1 DQRHAQHALL
11 RPLDPLADRL
21 RHLVGLPETEAH
33 PSCAV
38 ADHDQGAEAE
48 AAAALDDLRHAIDV
62 DDLLLE
68 LASLRIEDLS
78 PRGSAAEL
86 RHLSVSLELEPALA
100 GPVSD
105 RANAAMVEE
114 AVAVED
120 HPGDALLLA
129 SARDQQADL
138 LGRTHVARLLDAP
151 AQVRRHGRHG
161 EERALRLVGDDL
173 HVDVLVAAED
183 RQPRPGIRSP
193 DALADAVP
201 P

>member
-1 DQRHAQHALL
+1 
-11 RPLDPLADRL
+11 
-21 RHLVGLPETEAH
+21 
-33 PSCAV
+33 
-38 ADHDQGAEAE
+38 
-48 AAAALDDLRHAIDV
+48 LRHAIDV

-138 LGRTHVARLLDAP
+138 LARPRVARFLAAP
-151 AQVRRHGRHG
+151 ARARRQGRRG
-161 EERALRLVGDDL
+161 GERAFRLVGDDL
-173 HVDVLVAAED
+173 HVDVFVAAEA
-183 RQPRPGIRSP
+183 RQPGPGIRPP
-193 DALADAVP
+193 DAFADAVP